1 MKQKTLK
8 NNRFNKYE
16 KGKRTNVES
25 FKSYLLVKE
34 LLKQMENIT
43 IFIEMINFDNKFFN
57 IYKYI
62 SILLLFTRFPTFMFP
77 IFWEKPVRSFRFR
90 ICLCFRA
97 TLSFFYVTFYKYSP

>member
-43 IFIEMINFDNKFFN
+43 IFIEMI
-57 IYKYI
+57 I
-62 SILLLFTRFPTFMFP
+62 
-77 IFWEKPVRSFRFR
+77 V
-90 ICLCFRA
+90 
-97 TLSFFYVTFYKYSP
+97 